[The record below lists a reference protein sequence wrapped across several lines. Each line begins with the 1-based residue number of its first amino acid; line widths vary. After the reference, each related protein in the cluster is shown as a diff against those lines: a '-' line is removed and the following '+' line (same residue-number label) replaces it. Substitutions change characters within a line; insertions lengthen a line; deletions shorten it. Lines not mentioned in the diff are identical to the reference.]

1 MSIYSCNVGLLMNES
16 SLELT
21 EAIHMAGCPFVLA
34 VTGGGS
40 RSASALLEVP
50 GASASVLE
58 VVVPYARTALE
69 QWLGGSVDA
78 ACSQQTACAMAMVA
92 FDRARQLGEANI
104 HSLRGIAAT
113 ASLATKRPKKGG
125 HRLHIAWQS
134 SARTVVQ
141 SCEWVKDR
149 RSRAEEEQ
157 LCAELI
163 LHTVATACGISAPPL
178 ALPEDVTVQLR
189 EKTAPHDWTE
199 LVLGARDTVLHNGQ
213 NGVSPKLLF
222 PGAFNPIHDGHREM
236 AEIASTLGDQTVVLE
251 VSIENVDKPTLSQT
265 DCICR
270 ILPLLFE
277 FPVLLTAAAT
287 FVEKSYKNNIT
298 FVVGADTIARI
309 GEDRYYNDEFSVDDA
324 ISVFSAKG
332 TRFVVFGRE
341 MSELQHTGAA
351 TKGHF
356 QSLKSLDLPCTLTKL
371 CISVEESS
379 FRSDLSSRDLR

>member
-78 ACSQQTACAMAMVA
+78 ACSQRTACAMAMVA
-92 FDRARQLGEANI
+92 FDRARQLGGANV
-104 HSLRGIAAT
+104 HSLLGIAAT
-113 ASLATKRPKKGG
+113 ASLATKRAKKGG

-222 PGAFNPIHDGHREM
+222 PGAFHPLHEGHRSM
-236 AEIASTLGDQTVVLE
+236 AAFAEERLGLPVCYEI
-251 VSIENVDKPTLSQT
+251 SIANVDKP
-265 DCICR
+265 
-270 ILPLLFE
+270 PLDFLELDDRLQQFKDK
-277 FPVLLTAAAT
+277 PVLLTRAPVFAGKAALVPGAT
-287 FVEKSYKNNIT
+287 FI
-298 FVVGADTIARI
+298 VGADTMSRI
-309 GEDRYYNDEFSVDDA
+309 GQQRYYASALEQVAA
-324 ISVFSAKG
+324 INTLAEHG
-332 TRFVVFGRE
+332 CRFLVFGRKSDQQFLTLE
-341 MSELQHTGAA
+341 QLALPDALAAICDQVSESDFRADMSSTQ
-351 TKGHF
+351 
-356 QSLKSLDLPCTLTKL
+356 
-371 CISVEESS
+371 
-379 FRSDLSSRDLR
+379 LRVPHNDR